1 MDSKMSFEASYVD
14 AVCAKD
20 ELGVMPPLDRPT
32 YDDDAEMWELWF
44 EYFDPYEGSSDLVCL
59 PFETIEEAQK
69 VIRDIQTERFDN
81 QKLLDE
87 KKAKAKKEK

>member
-1 MDSKMSFEASYVD
+1 MEWVDYID

-32 YDDDAEMWELWF
+32 FDEDAEMWELWF
-44 EYFDPYEGSSDLVCL
+44 EYFDPYEGTNDLVCL
-59 PFETIEEAQK
+59 PFENIEEAQQ
-69 VIRDIQTERFDN
+69 VIKEIETERFAT

-87 KKAKAKKEK
+87 KKAKIESK